1 MNFRDAFGKYLL
13 DLNMFYL
20 AYYKKHRLKIFF
32 INFFNLL
39 SISLNSSSVSP
50 VPIFEVVKTLSLS
63 LTPTSTLSASEIFFI
78 NLLRKLKITKFIPK
92 NLKKLSRCPKC
103 GKETY
108 YYEPLTI
115 LTDMTICTGCKVRF
129 VVEN

>member
-32 INFFNLL
+32 INF
-39 SISLNSSSVSP
+39 
-50 VPIFEVVKTLSLS
+50 
-63 LTPTSTLSASEIFFI
+63 
-78 NLLRKLKITKFIPK
+78 LRKLKITKFIPK